1 MIWYYIWYWCGIIAR
16 YIIYPKRIESNMI
29 LFICILWYNSLFLLN
44 NIIYDTWIDSTMTN
58 EEIIKVIKERKDI
71 LGINQ
76 EYLAELSE
84 LGIATLKRFESGKGN
99 ITLNNL
105 RKIVNVLGLD
115 INLEIKRS
123 NKWDARKYIEMES

>member
-1 MIWYYIWYWCGIIAR
+1 M
-16 YIIYPKRIESNMI
+16 S
-29 LFICILWYNSLFLLN
+29 
-44 NIIYDTWIDSTMTN
+44 N

-84 LGIATLKRFESGKGN
+84 VGIATLKRFESGKGN

-105 RKIVNVLGLD
+105 RKIANILGLD
-115 INLEIKRS
+115 INLDIKKP
-123 NKWDARKYIEMES
+123 NK